1 MTSVEDIREAILA
14 LTSQDKARLMVK
26 LGPDLCRA
34 VMQNPESMKQMF
46 PRCEE
51 MMSNPDVQKVMRP
64 MMEQMFRNV
73 MGSNR

>member
-14 LTSQDKARLMVK
+14 LTSQDKARLMAEV
-26 LGPDLCRA
+26 GPDLCRS
-34 VMQNPESMKQMF
+34 VVENPESMKQMF

-51 MMSNPDVQKVMRP
+51 MMRDPDVQKVMRP